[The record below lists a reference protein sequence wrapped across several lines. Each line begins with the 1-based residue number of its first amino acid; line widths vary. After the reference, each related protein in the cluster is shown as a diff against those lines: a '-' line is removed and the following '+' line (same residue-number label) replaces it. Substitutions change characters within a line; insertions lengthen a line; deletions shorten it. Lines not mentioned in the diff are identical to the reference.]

1 MPSMRPQIKQ
11 VSVLGH
17 GGFRKLSYAEWG
29 SPKAARTVVCVHGV
43 SRTGRD
49 FDMLAVALAEQGARV
64 VAPDLPVVEAANGWL
79 PPLTTP
85 IVPTPVPWPP

>member
-29 SPKAARTVVCVHGV
+29 SPKAARTVVR
-43 SRTGRD
+43 SRRIENRAG
-49 FDMLAVALAEQGARV
+49 L
-64 VAPDLPVVEAANGWL
+64 
-79 PPLTTP
+79 
-85 IVPTPVPWPP
+85 